1 MSLLLVGGVLFWAF
15 SVGRLRGGG
24 GVVVVV
30 CVCVCVCGGGGCFVF
45 ACFFLF

>member
-24 GVVVVV
+24 GGELLFV
-30 CVCVCVCGGGGCFVF
+30 CVCVRGVGCFVF